1 MDRSSQTQAQSN
13 RKLESGFLLPQH
25 LADLRRSGLSDQQ
38 IAVCGFHSLQAPASV
53 QKALRWKRYSGELG
67 DCLCIPFVDADGKR
81 INYVRLKPDA
91 PRVGKNGK
99 VVKYESPKGSGNRA
113 YFPPGSLAALKDA
126 SVSLVITEGEK
137 KVAKADQEGFPSIG
151 TVGAY
156 GWQKKRIKDA
166 DGKPAGDRQMID
178 DLATIPWQG
187 RPVFV
192 CFDSDV
198 ATNPNVRWAEWHL
211 AEALARHG
219 ATVKVI
225 RLPARDP
232 GPDGTPAKI
241 GLDDFLVARGPD
253 AFRELMAKA
262 EEPRRPEDAEKPG
275 DDIHLTDTGNARR
288 LAERHGKD
296 LRFEHSWGKWLVW
309 SETRWAE
316 DRTGEIKRRAKETI
330 ASLYSWALKRSA
342 KIGQEMTEQGTDAT
356 PAERKDELKRI
367 TRVMQWCLTSEA
379 AKYINAMIDLA
390 KSEPGIPIQAG
401 ELDRNPFFL
410 NCLNGTLD
418 LRTGVLR
425 EHDRQD
431 YLTKIIPVAYDPDA
445 KCPLWE
451 RFLFEIMDENQDLV
465 DYLRRVVGYATTG
478 DVSEQCLFFLHG
490 GGANGKSTFLGVL
503 QEMLGCYAMQA
514 VPELLMVRNGEH
526 HPTER
531 ADLFGKRFVATIE
544 TEDGKRMAEALV
556 KQLTG
561 QDRIRSRRMRE
572 DFWEFDPTHKIV
584 LAANHKPVIRGD
596 DLGIWRRI
604 RLIPFNYTVPA
615 EKKDKGLP
623 DKLKAELPGILA
635 WAVRG
640 CLEWQRIGLADPE
653 EVFQA
658 TDRYKAEMDT
668 IAEFVQ
674 ACCHVHPEL
683 RVRVGELFD
692 EFRHWSGDHQIT
704 PRQFSRKMEAKGF
717 AKSDKSTGG
726 NYFWLGVGLA

>member
-25 LADLRRSGLSDQQ
+25 LADLRRSGLSDEQ
-38 IAVCGFHSLQAPASV
+38 IAACGFHSLQTPASV

-137 KVAKADQEGFPSIG
+137 KAAAADQAAIPCIG
-151 TVGAY
+151 LVGVY
-156 GWQKKRIKDA
+156 GWQMKRIKDA
-166 DGKPAGDRQMID
+166 DGKATGDRQLIG
-178 DLATIPWQG
+178 DLATIPWQS
-187 RPVFV
+187 RLVFL
-192 CFDSDV
+192 CFDSDA
-198 ATNPNVRWAEWHL
+198 ATNPHVRWAEWHL
-211 AEALARHG
+211 AEALARNG

-225 RLPARDP
+225 RLPAGDL

-275 DDIHLTDTGNARR
+275 DDIHLTDTGNACR
-288 LAERHGKD
+288 LAKRHGKD

-316 DRTGEIKRRAKETI
+316 DRTGEIERRAKETI

-342 KIGQEMTEQGTDAT
+342 KIGPEMTEQGTDAT

-367 TRVMQWCLTSEA
+367 TRIMQWCLTSEA
-379 AKYINAMIDLA
+379 AKNINAMIDLA
-390 KSEPGIPIQAG
+390 RSEPNIPIQASA
-401 ELDRNPFFL
+401 LDRDPFLL

-418 LRTGVLR
+418 LRTGTLR
-425 EHDRQD
+425 EYDRAD
-431 YLTKIIPVAYDPDA
+431 YLTKIITVAYDPQA

-451 RFLFEIMDENQDLV
+451 RFLSEIMEDNRDLV
-465 DYLRRVVGYATTG
+465 DYLQRVIGYAMTG

-490 GGANGKSTFLGVL
+490 DGQNGKSTFLGVL
-503 QEMLGCYAMQA
+503 QEMLASYAMQG
-514 VPELLMVRNGEH
+514 VSELLMVRNGEH

-544 TEDGKRMAEALV
+544 IEDGKRMAESLM

-561 QDRIRSRRMRE
+561 EDRIRARRMRE
-572 DFWEFDPTHKIV
+572 DFWEFLPTHKIF

-596 DLGIWRRI
+596 DFGVWRRI

-615 EKKDKGLP
+615 EKKDKGLSA
-623 DKLKAELPGILA
+623 KLKAELPGILA

-640 CLEWQRIGLADPE
+640 CLEWQKIGLADPE
-653 EVFQA
+653 EVCQA
-658 TDRYKAEMDT
+658 TDKYKSEMDT
-668 IAEFVQ
+668 IAQFLEDR
-674 ACCHVHPEL
+674 CRVHREL
-683 RVRVGELFD
+683 KVKVGELF
-692 EFRHWSGDHQIT
+692 EAFKHWSGDTQT
-704 PRQFSRKMEAKGF
+704 TSRQFNQKIEAKGF
-717 AKSDKSTGG
+717 SRSDRSTGG
-726 NYFWLGVGLA
+726 YYFWLGIGLV